1 MNIAVIS
8 YYLPPTDRIGSGVQT
23 HYLANAYVRAG
34 HDVTML
40 SPYAT
45 ADVDALYS
53 SVKIPSGNRNRTFQ
67 FALNLR
73 RFDFSNYDLV
83 HAGMDDWA
91 LLGVKRPYHLRT
103 FHGSCFAEALVAD
116 NLKSKIRMSWLGLT
130 EWLSCAVADK
140 TIAVSHNTLRFIPFC
155 NDVIWNGIDKAIFS
169 PGVTK
174 SVDPSILFVGTL
186 DSRKR
191 GRLLLDVFQSQVQK
205 QFPKAELWL
214 VRETNDPGLPGV
226 KVFGS
231 VTNERLAELYRN
243 AWIFCLPSSYEGFGV
258 PYIEA
263 MASGTAVVSTPNLG
277 ALEVTGNGEYGRI
290 VSEADLGS
298 GICDLLSNHDSRNE
312 LAALGLERT
321 NSLDWDALIKLY
333 LAMVPEHKL

>member
-1 MNIAVIS
+1 MKIAVIS
-8 YYLPPTDRIGSGVQT
+8 YYLPPNDRIGSGVQT

-34 HDVTML
+34 HTVTML
-40 SPYAT
+40 SPYAKT
-45 ADVDALYS
+45 DVDALYS
-53 SVKIPSGNRNRTFQ
+53 SMKIACGNRNRTLQ

-73 RFDFSNYDLV
+73 KVDFSRFDLV

-91 LLGVKRPYHLRT
+91 LIGVKKPFHIRT

-140 TIAVSHNTLRFIPFC
+140 TVSVSHNTLRFIPFC
-155 NDVIWNGIDKAIFS
+155 HDVIWNGIDKSIFF

-191 GRLLLDVFQSQVQK
+191 GRLLLEAFQNQVQK
-205 QFPKAELWL
+205 QCPKAELWL

-231 VTNERLAELYRN
+231 VTSEKLAELYRS
-243 AWIFCLPSSYEGFGV
+243 AWVFCLPSSYEGFGV

-263 MASGTAVVSTPNLG
+263 MASGTAVVATPNLG
-277 ALEVTGNGEYGRI
+277 ALEVTAHGKFGKI
-290 VSEADLGS
+290 VDNSHLGA
-298 GICDLLSNHDSRNE
+298 GICELLLNEDIRNHLVE
-312 LAALGLERT
+312 LGLERT
-321 NSLDWDALIKLY
+321 NSLDWDALIQQYIAMIPDTKL
-333 LAMVPEHKL
+333 